1 LIIGKVSSRP
11 AISDLVF
18 GILPHIFKILK
29 IDVGPY
35 TRASDTIG
43 FWMKVKLEKRRRRR

>member
-1 LIIGKVSSRP
+1 MVRFQGDQRFLILS
-11 AISDLVF
+11 F

-35 TRASDTIG
+35 TQASDTIG
-43 FWMKVKLEKRRRRR
+43 FWMTVMLERRRRR